1 MTTFAIATA
10 LGILA
15 AWPLTSLTYWLA
27 DFRAER
33 EAEVEVPGEWQP
45 ETDAAHD
52 EAIALTVP
60 LQDSERFARI
70 AAIIAGNEARRADW
84 SEPGTWAL

>member
-1 MTTFAIATA
+1 MTTYAIATA

-33 EAEVEVPGEWQP
+33 EAEVEVPGEWQA

-52 EAIALTVP
+52 EAMRLGNSPIHDQLAL
-60 LQDSERFARI
+60 ERLMAVLDDD
-70 AAIIAGNEARRADW
+70 EAMRRYI
-84 SEPGTWAL
+84 G